1 MGTFSTQTQ
10 TCQIQLAQA
19 LQDVSMLCLE
29 TDERY
34 FGNVTKTVR
43 GNDAGSPYVVTYTPH
58 SDISGD
64 YTCDVT
70 YGLTAGLD
78 PNRALIFLLQA
89 KTAGGISLDTFM
101 RSLPVAIE
109 VEREKRLIDLELI
122 EGALG
127 QAIAGYAQAIPM
139 LATQGQDPAQ
149 VITAVNM
156 VLQLV
161 GKGKSMG
168 DAVAAAFPPPPP
180 PQAAVDP
187 VTGQPAPGGAPGAPG
202 GDPNAAFNQQTG
214 LPQGVARGQAGMG
227 AGGAQEMLRSVAGMS
242 GSGRPQ
248 MGSVVSSR
256 TPV

>member
-1 MGTFSTQTQ
+1 
-10 TCQIQLAQA
+10 
-19 LQDVSMLCLE
+19 
-29 TDERY
+29 
-34 FGNVTKTVR
+34 
-43 GNDAGSPYVVTYTPH
+43 
-58 SDISGD
+58 
-64 YTCDVT
+64 
-70 YGLTAGLD
+70 
-78 PNRALIFLLQA
+78 LLQA

-109 VEREKRLIDLELI
+109 VEAEKRRIDLELI

-180 PQAAVDP
+180 PPPAVDP
-187 VTGQPAPGGAPGAPG
+187 ITGQPAPGGPGAPG

-214 LPQGVARGQAGMG
+214 LPQGVAQGQAGMG

>member
-1 MGTFSTQTQ
+1 LQDELRTGSRVPAGRSGNIDASIITGQGVEALMGTFSTQTQ

-109 VEREKRLIDLELI
+109 VEAEKRRIDLELI

-168 DAVAAAFPPPPP
+168 DAVAAAFPTSTST
-180 PQAAVDP
+180 A
-187 VTGQPAPGGAPGAPG
+187 
-202 GDPNAAFNQQTG
+202 
-214 LPQGVARGQAGMG
+214 
-227 AGGAQEMLRSVAGMS
+227 S
-242 GSGRPQ
+242 GS
-248 MGSVVSSR
+248 
-256 TPV
+256 